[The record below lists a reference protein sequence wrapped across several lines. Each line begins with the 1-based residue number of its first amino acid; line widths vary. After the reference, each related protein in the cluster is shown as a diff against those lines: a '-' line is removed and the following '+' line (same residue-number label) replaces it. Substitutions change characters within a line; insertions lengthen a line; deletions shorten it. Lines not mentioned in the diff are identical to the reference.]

1 MNCNNTTKGIKVNVA
16 VQGTKEFSDY
26 SIFMRAMGVALSS
39 IQDTEFNVYAA
50 GPSTINSFTAEF
62 CNLSEGGLKRRGI
75 KVRYYKVPPSFIEEN
90 ISDFDYFAFLS
101 APNQRPSKL
110 ASAAELSGVEVGVF
124 RY

>member
-1 MNCNNTTKGIKVNVA
+1 MNVA

-26 SIFMRAMGVALSS
+26 TVFMRAMGVALSS
-39 IQDTEFNVYAA
+39 ISDEEFNVYTA
-50 GPSTINSFTAEF
+50 GPANVNSFTSEF
-62 CNLSEGGLKRRGI
+62 CNLSESGLKRRGI

-110 ASAAELSGVEVGVF
+110 TATAELSGVEVGIF